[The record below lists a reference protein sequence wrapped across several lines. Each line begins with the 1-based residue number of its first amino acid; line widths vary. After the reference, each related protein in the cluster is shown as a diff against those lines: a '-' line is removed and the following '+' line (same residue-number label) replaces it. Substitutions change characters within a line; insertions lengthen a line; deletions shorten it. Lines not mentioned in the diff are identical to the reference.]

1 MSYCVLFPLFQFTP
15 SSRQETAEAGTP
27 GLLLPALLLSCF
39 YRCAHSGFFLGSSVS
54 TTLFLHINLS
64 QTQIHMLSFHIL
76 LSVPGSTVININ
88 YNFLWCTKSMI
99 CIEGYLCV
107 NRWIPL
113 ISRGSIIPDFLI
125 CVVFF
130 FFSKECLTIYNEIKK
145 GSIINIKN
153 CLCAQWFTFK
163 PGIFKK

>member
-1 MSYCVLFPLFQFTP
+1 M
-15 SSRQETAEAGTP
+15 
-27 GLLLPALLLSCF
+27 
-39 YRCAHSGFFLGSSVS
+39 
-54 TTLFLHINLS
+54 
-64 QTQIHMLSFHIL
+64 
-76 LSVPGSTVININ
+76 
-88 YNFLWCTKSMI
+88 
-99 CIEGYLCV
+99 

-153 CLCAQWFTFK
+153 CSCAQWFTFK

>member
-15 SSRQETAEAGTP
+15 STRQETAEAGTP

-39 YRCAHSGFFLGSSVS
+39 YRCAHSGFFFGSPVS

-88 YNFLWCTKSMI
+88 YNFFMMYEINDMYRRLSVCEQMDTAYIQRQYNSRLP
-99 CIEGYLCV
+99 YLC
-107 NRWIPL
+107 
-113 ISRGSIIPDFLI
+113 
-125 CVVFF
+125 C
-130 FFSKECLTIYNEIKK
+130 FFSFLA
-145 GSIINIKN
+145 KN
-153 CLCAQWFTFK
+153 V
-163 PGIFKK
+163 